1 MRNLAALL
9 AGLVFGAGLVVSQMI
24 NPKKVLDF
32 LDVAGG
38 WDPSLGLVIAS
49 ALAVTAIGYR
59 LAWRARK
66 PAFAERFQVPTSRTL
81 DKRLMIGAAMFGIGW
96 GLVGLCPGP
105 ALAGLSLAH
114 PSVYVFVAAM
124 TVGMALFE
132 IAQIVRLAMKGSR
145 TYK

>member
-1 MRNLAALL
+1 LL

-59 LAWRARK
+59 LAWRASR
-66 PAFAERFQVPTSRTL
+66 PAFDERFQVPTSRTL
-81 DKRLMIGAAMFGIGW
+81 DKRLMIGAVMFGIGW